1 MSQQVGNAVTSSSKA
16 KRQYRKGNPLSDA
29 EKQRQSVARK
39 RALLK
44 EVKVFLDPLHKK
56 YLLSM
61 CKLDG
66 LTQAEVLTD
75 LIEREALRRK
85 IG

>member
-1 MSQQVGNAVTSSSKA
+1 MSQIENAVTSSSKA
-16 KRQYRKGNPLSDA
+16 KRQYRKGNPLTDA

-44 EVKVFLDPLHKK
+44 EVKVFLEPRLKV

-61 CKLDG
+61 FEQDG
-66 LTQAEVLTD
+66 LTQAEVLTA
-75 LIEREALRRK
+75 LIESEAQKRK
-85 IG
+85 IS

>member
-1 MSQQVGNAVTSSSKA
+1 MSQPGNAVTSSSKE
-16 KRQYRKGNPLSDA
+16 KRQYRKGNPLTDA

-44 EVKVFLDPLHKK
+44 EVKVFLDPQLKG

-61 CKLDG
+61 CEQDG
-66 LTQAEVLTD
+66 LTQAEVLTT
-75 LIEREALRRK
+75 LIEREAQKRK
-85 IG
+85 LG

>member
-1 MSQQVGNAVTSSSKA
+1 MF
-16 KRQYRKGNPLSDA
+16 
-29 EKQRQSVARK
+29 
-39 RALLK
+39 K

-56 YLLSM
+56 YLLNM
-61 CKLDG
+61 CEQDG
-66 LTQAEVLTD
+66 LTQAEVLAD

>member
-1 MSQQVGNAVTSSSKA
+1 MSQVEGAVTSSSIV
-16 KRQYRKGNPLSDA
+16 KRQYRKGNPLTDA

-44 EVKVFLDPLHKK
+44 EVKVFLDPQLKG

-61 CKLDG
+61 CEQDG
-66 LTQAEVLTD
+66 LTQAEVLTT
-75 LIEREALRRK
+75 LIEREAQKRK
-85 IG
+85 LG